1 MKASGTSQ
9 LWAALAVAAAAA
21 VGLTSGVSVSLA
33 APIEQGRFDEQ
44 SSRIVDGYCGDLR
57 VRSDFHDRGVF
68 VGRPAG
74 TELFLRFTVSHHGA
88 WTHTNLATGRAFT
101 FVWNYLEQDI
111 KVTDNGDGTVSVLS
125 QLPGPETIYGPNGQ
139 LVSANGGTMRLL
151 TILDLAGTPLD
162 PTDDQFVSQELVS
175 SNGGKPQPDMNYCDT
190 FHMLTG

>member
-44 SSRIVDGYCGDLR
+44 SSRIVDGYCDLR
-57 VRSDFHDRGVF
+57 VRSDFHDQGVF

-74 TELFLRFTVSHHGA
+74 KGLFLRFTVSHHGGV
-88 WTHTNLATGRAFT
+88 TITNLATGLAFT

-111 KVTDNGDGTVSVLS
+111 QVTDNGDGTVSILS
-125 QLPGPETIYGPNGQ
+125 QVPGPETIYGPDRQ
-139 LVSANGGTMRLL
+139 LVTTSGGTMRLL

-162 PTDDQFVSQELVS
+162 PADDQFVSQELVS
-175 SNGGKPQPDMNYCDT
+175 SNGGKPQPDINYCDS
-190 FHMLTG
+190 FHALTG

>member
-74 TELFLRFTVSHHGA
+74 KELFLRYTASHHGGV
-88 WTHTNLATGRAFT
+88 TITNLATGLAFT

-111 KVTDNGDGTVSVLS
+111 QVTDNGDGTVSILS
-125 QLPGPETIYGPNGQ
+125 QVPGPETIYGPDRQ
-139 LVSANGGTMRLL
+139 LVTTSGGTMRLL
-151 TILDLAGTPLD
+151 TVIDLAGTPLD

-190 FHMLTG
+190 FRMLTG